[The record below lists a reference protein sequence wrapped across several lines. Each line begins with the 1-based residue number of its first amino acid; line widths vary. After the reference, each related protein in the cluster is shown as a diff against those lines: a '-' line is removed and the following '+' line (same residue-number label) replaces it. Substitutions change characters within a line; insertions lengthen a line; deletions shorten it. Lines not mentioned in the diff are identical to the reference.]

1 MFVVVVVVE
10 SFRGGKCTLAVSSA
24 PANRAC
30 DCRCPW
36 SVIIGDERGALL
48 PLCASYGV
56 LKCNQECELCS
67 DPVLLS
73 DFYLFPCLHAFHSK
87 CLFNE
92 VR

>member
-1 MFVVVVVVE
+1 MASARWQCRLLRLTVRVIVA
-10 SFRGGKCTLAVSSA
+10 RGG
-24 PANRAC
+24 
-30 DCRCPW
+30 CPW
-36 SVIIGDERGALL
+36 SVNIGDERGALL